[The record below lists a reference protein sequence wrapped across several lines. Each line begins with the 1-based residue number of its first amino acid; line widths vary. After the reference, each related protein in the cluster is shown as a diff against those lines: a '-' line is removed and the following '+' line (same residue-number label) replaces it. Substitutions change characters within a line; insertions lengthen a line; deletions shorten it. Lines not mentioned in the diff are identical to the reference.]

1 MPRPTAFL
9 LLLLAPLG
17 AVPARAANWSPL
29 PTGFERV
36 YHRAIYDSLRSRMLV
51 FGGVDSLYRN
61 DVHQLTLSGSPA
73 WSVLSPSG
81 FPAPD
86 VRDNHGLVYDPVRD
100 RMLVFGGAKMFGAT
114 VVQFNDVWA
123 MSLASS
129 PAWTQILPTGSKPAA
144 RHGHNTVYDPVRD
157 RLIVFGGRDVTGL
170 RNDVWQLSLSGT
182 PAWTLLV
189 PSGTPPTARDDA
201 AAIYDPVRDRMIVFG
216 GFGPTW
222 NSDVWELTFSPLA
235 WNPITPAAAGPS
247 ARDRLTG
254 IYDPLN
260 DRMVV
265 FGGRDGPLH
274 WTNDVWGLSLGGTP
288 GWLDITPSG
297 GSAPAARWGYSAAYD
312 AADQQ
317 LVIFGGSAAT
327 GTYFDDAW
335 ALTLG
340 PAVSVDG
347 APHSRL
353 LVVAAGPNP
362 ALEAWTLQ
370 FRLAEP
376 AEVSVRIY
384 DTAGR
389 VVRDLGHEALPA
401 GSHALRWELRSD
413 SGRRVPNGVYFF
425 ELRGAGLRLGKALVV
440 VDQ

>member
-1 MPRPTAFL
+1 MPRSTAFL
-9 LLLLAPLG
+9 LLLLASLG
-17 AVPARAANWSPL
+17 AVPARAANWTQL
-29 PTGFERV
+29 PTGFERL

-73 WSVLSPSG
+73 WSVLSPGG
-81 FPAPD
+81 FSIPD

-123 MSLASS
+123 MSLGSS
-129 PAWTQILPTGSKPAA
+129 PAWTQISPTGTKPSA
-144 RHGHNTVYDPVRD
+144 RHGHNVVYDPVRD
-157 RLIVFGGRDVTGL
+157 RLIVFGGRDVIGL

-189 PSGTPPTARDDA
+189 PSGAPPTARDDA

-222 NSDVWELTFSPLA
+222 NNEVWELTFSPLV
-235 WNPITPAAAGPS
+235 WNPITPASSGPS

-254 IYDPLN
+254 IYDPVN

-297 GSAPAARWGYSAAYD
+297 GSAPAPRWGYSAIYD
-312 AADQQ
+312 GADQQ

-327 GTYFDDAW
+327 GFYFDDAW

-340 PAVSVDG
+340 PAVAVDE
-347 APHSRL
+347 PLSS
-353 LVVAAGPNP
+353 LVVLAAGPNP
-362 ALEAWTLQ
+362 ARADWTLQ
-370 FRLAEP
+370 FRTAKAGP
-376 AEVSVRIY
+376 ASLRVY

-389 VVRDLGHEALPA
+389 VVRDFGSGAFPS
-401 GSHALRWELRSD
+401 GSHKLYWDLRFD
-413 SGRRVPNGVYFF
+413 SGGRVPSGVYFY
-425 ELRGAGLRLGKALVV
+425 ELRAAGLRLSKAFVV
-440 VDQ
+440 IGR